1 VLAKCLRRADGGA
14 QASAPHQSGR
24 ALENGY
30 ARSSSRPKA
39 VLRLRA
45 SRPAHQRRN
54 SCKDELR
61 TLPAANDVGN
71 GCRSVATP
79 TNLGCE
85 LPLPGLASEISLMLP
100 PQHAIRLVH
109 LFLQLLI
116 GCSLSLSRAPYADLT
131 RD

>member
-1 VLAKCLRRADGGA
+1 MVALKRPR
-14 QASAPHQSGR
+14 PHQSGR

-61 TLPAANDVGN
+61 TLPAATD
-71 GCRSVATP
+71 
-79 TNLGCE
+79 LGCE

>member
-1 VLAKCLRRADGGA
+1 MVALKRPR
-14 QASAPHQSGR
+14 PHQSGR

-39 VLRLRA
+39 ILRLRA

-71 GCRSVATP
+71 GCRSVPTP
-79 TNLGCE
+79 TDLGCE

-116 GCSLSLSRAPYADLT
+116 VFAEPVAGALRGPNARLMRRSFRALE
-131 RD
+131 

>member
-1 VLAKCLRRADGGA
+1 MVALKRPR
-14 QASAPHQSGR
+14 PHQSGR

-54 SCKDELR
+54 SCKDKLR

-79 TNLGCE
+79 TDLGCE